1 MLEIRDNPI
10 AQFAISP
17 EAQTLR
23 ARSALEARG
32 ISVRLGHRYILRD
45 ISLSIREGEVL
56 AIIGPSGCGK
66 STFITAMNGMIRHT
80 LPEARVEGEILLA
93 GKAVTPGRAGQEY
106 LRHRVAMVFQR
117 PNPFPYSIRR
127 NVEFA
132 LKAAGLSDK
141 SEMSDR
147 IEEALRAV
155 HLWDRVK
162 DRLSDP
168 ATRLSG
174 GEQQRLCI
182 ARALVSHPD
191 VILLDE
197 PCSALDPIA
206 CKAIEELICDLRS
219 RAAIGIVTH
228 NLAQAHRLSD
238 RCAVFWPEED
248 EGRVIEAGSTDDI
261 IRRPTHPIT
270 CGYVAGEY
278 C

>member
-1 MLEIRDNPI
+1 MLKPADTAYDHLAVPLRVLT
-10 AQFAISP
+10 SP
-17 EAQTLR
+17 AKP
-23 ARSALEARG
+23 ALEARD
-32 ISVRLGHRYILRD
+32 ISVRLGTRFILRG
-45 ISLSIREGEVL
+45 INLTIHEGEVL

-66 STFITAMNGMIRHT
+66 STFVTALNGMIQHT
-80 LPEARVEGEILLA
+80 LPEAAVEGLVLL
-93 GKAVTPGRAGQEY
+93 GGQSVGTGRTGQES
-106 LRHRVAMVFQR
+106 LRKRVAMVFQR

-127 NVEFA
+127 NIEFA

-141 SEMSDR
+141 SEMPDR

-162 DRLSDP
+162 NRLSDP

-182 ARALVSHPD
+182 ARALVSGPD

-206 CKAIEELICDLRS
+206 CNAIEGLVNDLRS

-228 NLAQAHRLSD
+228 NLAQAHRVSD
-238 RCAVFWPEED
+238 RCAMFWPEEG
-248 EGRVIEAGSTDDI
+248 EGRVIEVGRTDDI
-261 IRRPTHPIT
+261 IRRPTHPVT
-270 CGYVAGEY
+270 RGYVAGNY